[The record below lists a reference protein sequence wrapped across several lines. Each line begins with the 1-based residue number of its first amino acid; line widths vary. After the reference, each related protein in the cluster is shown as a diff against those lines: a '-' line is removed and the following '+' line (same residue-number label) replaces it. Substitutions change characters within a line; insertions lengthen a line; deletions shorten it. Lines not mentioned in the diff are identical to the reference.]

1 MPDEESRAMADPER
15 TQSAGLIAFPVT
27 RWSLVLDVRRDP
39 ARSGEALEAL
49 LRLYWPP
56 LYAFLLADGQT
67 PDNARDLVQGFLARL
82 LERGDLARVE
92 PARGRFRSYLLAGLR
107 NHLVSEVRRE
117 SAAKRGAG
125 AVVSLDT
132 EEAAAWLAERPAP
145 GAGPEAAFDRQWAR
159 LVLQRALERLRREQ
173 EAQDKL
179 AQYEALAPALG
190 SDAADSHEVLARRLG
205 LSAGAVAVALHR
217 LRRRL
222 RELVR
227 HEVIQTVGSAADLEE
242 ELRHLLRVWGD

>member
-1 MPDEESRAMADPER
+1 MA
-15 TQSAGLIAFPVT
+15 AGPAAFPVT
-27 RWSLVLDVRRDP
+27 RWSLVLDVRGDP
-39 ARSGEALEAL
+39 ACAREALETL

-56 LYAFLLADGQT
+56 LYAYLLADGQT

-107 NHLVSEVRRE
+107 NYLVSEARRE
-117 SAAKRGAG
+117 QAAKRGAG
-125 AVVSLDT
+125 AVVSF
-132 EEAAAWLAERPAP
+132 EEEDAAARLATMPDR
-145 GAGPEAAFDRQWAR
+145 GDGPEAAFDRQWAR

-190 SDAADSHEVLARRLG
+190 GEAADSHAVLAQRLG
-205 LSAGAVAVALHR
+205 MSAGAVAVALHR

-242 ELRHLLRVWGD
+242 EMRHLLRVWGD